1 MDAAESLE
9 TIGEIASQQ
18 WGLCTAKQARAEGV
32 TPLTLSRLETR
43 GGLIR
48 VRHGVYA
55 TVGTMMSPALD
66 VKAQWLALRPEMM
79 AADRVHDPTLASE
92 SVISHTTAA
101 ELWGIGDLWPDG
113 IHFTVNRR
121 RQSRQPEVQFHRNK
135 LDDHEWTLHPE
146 HNLPI
151 TTAART
157 IVDLALDGHEPQHL
171 LDLIADASEKQLLQE
186 PELLSAFAGNETA
199 FGLPK
204 GDQEGL
210 RMLWKECFPPVPAA
224 IMEEQIQRAVAKALE
239 PFAEELKALAA
250 KMPLQTD
257 FHSSNVEEALQN
269 MLAGRAATAHALEAT
284 HKQLAETIVHSEGLK
299 TLWLSTPLPP
309 SHTAKPQGESCA
321 TTSKT
326 KGAPR
331 SDRFSTEEGSKPRR
345 KEAKRRI

>member
-9 TIGEIASQQ
+9 IIGEIASQQ
-18 WGLCTAKQARAEGV
+18 WGLCTAKQARAEGI
-32 TPLTLSRLETR
+32 TPLTLSRLEMR

-79 AADRVHDPTLASE
+79 A
-92 SVISHTTAA
+92 
-101 ELWGIGDLWPDG
+101 GDLWPDG
-113 IHFTVNRR
+113 IRFTVNRR
-121 RQSRQPEVQFHRNK
+121 RQSRQPEVQFHRGK
-135 LDDHEWTLHPE
+135 LHDHEWTLHPE

-171 LDLIADASEKQLLQE
+171 LDLIADASAKQLLQE

-224 IMEEQIQRAVAKALE
+224 IMEEQIQRAVAKALG
-239 PFAEELKALAA
+239 PLAEELKALAA
-250 KMPLQTD
+250 KVPLQTD
-257 FHSSNVEEALQN
+257 MHSSNVEAALQN
-269 MLAGRAATAHALEAT
+269 MLAGRAATE
-284 HKQLAETIVHSEGLK
+284 
-299 TLWLSTPLPP
+299 
-309 SHTAKPQGESCA
+309 
-321 TTSKT
+321 
-326 KGAPR
+326 
-331 SDRFSTEEGSKPRR
+331 
-345 KEAKRRI
+345 